1 VRILRIWGDMSRAA
15 RSVLVFGIYIAVM
28 GLLLSTVPNM
38 VIGPLG
44 FPEAR
49 EPWIRVLGV
58 VVAALGFYYVQAARH
73 ELTHFMKWTVWVRAV
88 VLVGFVLL
96 VVAGQAPP
104 VLILFGL
111 IDAAG
116 AAWTAFA
123 LGAGRRTR

>member
-1 VRILRIWGDMSRAA
+1 MSRAA
-15 RSVLVFGIYIAVM
+15 RSVLAFGIYIGVM
-28 GLLLSTVPNM
+28 GLLLTTFPNL

-58 VVAALGFYYVQAARH
+58 VVAVVGFYYVQAARH
-73 ELTHFMKWTVWVRAV
+73 ELTNFLQWTVWARVA

-116 AAWTAFA
+116 AAWTAVE
-123 LGAGRRTR
+123 LGRR

>member
-1 VRILRIWGDMSRAA
+1 MSRAA
-15 RSVLVFGIYIAVM
+15 RSVLVFGIYIGVV
-28 GLLLSTVPNM
+28 GLLLCTLPNL

-58 VVAALGFYYVQAARH
+58 VVVVVAFYYVQAARH
-73 ELTHFMKWTVWVRAV
+73 ELTPFIQWTVPARVI

-96 VVAGQAPP
+96 VVAGHVAPS
-104 VLILFGL
+104 LILFGL

-116 AAWTAFA
+116 AAWTAFELA
-123 LGAGRRTR
+123 ATRRAQG